1 MGFIVFGLSKK
12 KRAQKDIIAA
22 LNVILIG
29 RKSDREAVLEASH
42 KQMADLAPKVAE
54 GANPYI
60 AALGI
65 TRAYILKTLDQ
76 CDKEKRLAYI
86 KRISDQKLDNL
97 PDVFALISHINYCVK
112 ILEDEEKPF
121 VPPGMAGDFM
131 ETVGKW
137 FASDAK
143 TLPRVLQY
151 FEQATAHHRNRLL
164 SLKKQNERR
173 LRR

>member
-1 MGFIVFGLSKK
+1 MFGLSKK

-29 RKSDREAVLEASH
+29 RKNDREAVVESSH
-42 KQMADLAPKVAE
+42 KKMADLAAKVAE
-54 GANPYI
+54 GTNPYI
-60 AALGI
+60 AAI
-65 TRAYILKTLDQ
+65 DIVRTYILKTLDQ

-86 KRISDQKLDNL
+86 KRISDHNLDKL

-112 ILEDEEKPF
+112 ILEDDEKPF
-121 VPPGMAGDFM
+121 VPPGTAGDFM

-151 FEQATAHHRNRLL
+151 FEHTTAHHRNHLL
-164 SLKKQNERR
+164 TLKKQNERR

>member
-1 MGFIVFGLSKK
+1 MFGLSKK

-29 RKSDREAVLEASH
+29 RKNDREAVVESSH
-42 KQMADLAPKVAE
+42 KKMADLAAKVAE
-54 GANPYI
+54 GTNPYI
-60 AALGI
+60 AAI
-65 TRAYILKTLDQ
+65 DIVRTYILKTLDQ

-86 KRISDQKLDNL
+86 KRISDHNLDKL

-112 ILEDEEKPF
+112 ILEDDEKPF
-121 VPPGMAGDFM
+121 VPPGTAGDFM

-151 FEQATAHHRNRLL
+151 FEHTTAHHRNHLL
-164 SLKKQNERR
+164 TLKNQNERR